1 MKLNK
6 EKCHLLVFGEK
17 DRQISIIIGPS
28 VIKES
33 NEETLLC
40 VVIDQKLNFKQHSNM
55 VCRKASQKLH
65 ALARASTYMQNEK
78 LEW

>member
-17 DRQISIIIGPS
+17 DLEIPISIGPS

-33 NEETLLC
+33 NEEILLG
-40 VVIDQKLNFKQHSNM
+40 VISDRKLNFKQHSNM
-55 VCRKASQKLH
+55 F
-65 ALARASTYMQNEK
+65 
-78 LEW
+78 